1 MSLVVRQSTEND
13 LLQLTDIMY
22 QYIVDFYKRP
32 KPPVED
38 VHGLIKMLLEGK
50 EGIQYVAEREGQ
62 LVGFVTLY
70 FTYSTTKASKIAV
83 MNDLFAVEH
92 ERGTGVAQQLFAR
105 AENYTK
111 EKGYASMSWITATD
125 NYRAQR
131 FYDKVGG
138 TQGDWLSYSI

>member
-1 MSLVVRQSTEND
+1 MTLVIRRSSEND
-13 LLQLTDIMY
+13 IPQLTDLMY

-32 KPPVED
+32 SPPVED
-38 VHGLIKMLLEGK
+38 VHAIIHMLLEGK
-50 EGIQYVAEREGQ
+50 EGLQYVAERDGQ

-83 MNDLFAVEH
+83 MNDLFAVEQ
-92 ERGTGVAQQLFAR
+92 ERGTGVAQQLFAS

-111 EKGYASMSWITATD
+111 ENGYAYMSWITATD
-125 NYRAQR
+125 NHRAQR

-138 TQGDWLSYSI
+138 AKGDWFSYSI